1 MADDNGARKFGLGII
16 IGAIIGALAGLFLAP
31 KSGKELQED
40 VAKGMSDLK
49 RKYKSGELQKE
60 IKSEID
66 KRVREFKGK
75 VSRSQYAQIVDEV
88 MDKMR
93 KSREITSEEMGMLRD
108 RLMEEW
114 KGE

>member
-1 MADDNGARKFGLGII
+1 MNNDGGKKFGLGVI

-31 KSGKELQED
+31 KSGKELKED
-40 VAKGMSDLK
+40 VAKGVDELK

-60 IKSEID
+60 IKREISR
-66 KRVREFKGK
+66 RVGEIKGR
-75 VSRSQYAQIVDEV
+75 VTQSQYAQIVDEV
-88 MDKMR
+88 IGKMR
-93 KSREITSEEMGMLRD
+93 KSREITSEEMEDLRE